1 MWKELQL
8 SAPARLL
15 NAFQAHAPF
24 TTAAATTGSGDEST
38 LRLRG
43 TSRRRAPRCA
53 RSSDSPWL
61 PRPVSKPAYPR
72 ESVRKLWASVV
83 DNEQSVGPGV
93 IAADPIAGKRQRVV
107 PRGDSRGARSKLIQ
121 NLKSLGR
128 SGQWIEALA
137 QAQASR
143 ADGIVFDVFMYSVLI
158 SAVASSGRWEE
169 ALALLDVMRSESVPP
184 DHFAFGAAVN
194 ACAKG
199 GQWQRAVELLDQ
211 VRSRIFVCMLCVFVV
226 VLGGS
231 RRQICKLCTGSAF
244 FCRPSY

>member
-53 RSSDSPWL
+53 RSSGSPWL

-83 DNEQSVGPGV
+83 DNEQSVGLGV

-121 NLKSLGR
+121 NLKVIKR
-128 SGQWIEALA
+128 I
-137 QAQASR
+137 R
-143 ADGIVFDVFMYSVLI
+143 
-158 SAVASSGRWEE
+158 
-169 ALALLDVMRSESVPP
+169 
-184 DHFAFGAAVN
+184 
-194 ACAKG
+194 
-199 GQWQRAVELLDQ
+199 
-211 VRSRIFVCMLCVFVV
+211 VRIGDARVDVV
-226 VLGGS
+226 VVIASCCLLLLSSLLMMIYIHDVWPKNTYVPTRRTTS
-231 RRQICKLCTGSAF
+231 RYFCTCTS
-244 FCRPSY
+244 SL